1 MKLKHLLTIAAL
13 AAPFAVSAVPA
24 YPGFITKTN
33 PDGTTVEI
41 RIHGDE
47 FFSYVTNADNVLME
61 QNAEGYWMPVQ
72 KNGVNVIATEAVI
85 NEMVSSKGALKMRQK
100 SEQQR
105 MAALDSDGR
114 SLYPTVGEDIHS
126 LVILMEYADTKFA
139 IPDAKQEFSD
149 WLNKEGYSD
158 YDAVGSVRDYY
169 IATSHG
175 QFKPIF
181 DVQGIVTLP
190 ETSSYY
196 VGANKKYQNFHEALE
211 YAVNEL
217 DDEINFADYD
227 YDGDGVIDTI
237 YFIYAGYGQADTG
250 DDSTIWPHQSSM
262 TQYKITLDGKTFG
275 PYATSNELSGLG
287 YYKDELIMD
296 GIGTFVH
303 EYGHV
308 LGLPDLYDPNY
319 RETAITPN
327 TWSTMDGGTYNLNKT
342 CPPLFSGYEK
352 WVCNWLEFETVTDN
366 THYDLLSS
374 DQENRAIKIPV
385 YRSDGSEN
393 KREFFV
399 LESRSNA
406 DGWDKGF
413 SDSGMLIWHID
424 YQATY
429 WTQNSVNSTP
439 AHPRVFLVT
448 ADGSGNPFLENYG
461 QAKNAVWPGTKA
473 NNTFISPSSEITLD
487 VYTARSEN
495 NYFIT
500 SIFYDEEARK
510 STFNYNMVTESPDV
524 KTVLNT
530 PNSLYNN
537 RNRPVYSVRFS
548 WEPVEGA
555 SGYQLTVWRIGSEG
569 QQLFIGGCNELLVG
583 NVTQFDVED
592 ISSYLWTETMY
603 AQVRVIKE
611 LPSTEVS
618 NIVTFVPDEL
628 ERVPMSSIENVMT
641 KDVNIYGVKGQIIA
655 PEDARVYN
663 LGGVE
668 VGKEN
673 LPAGIY
679 IVRYENKAVKVVVK

>member
-13 AAPFAVSAVPA
+13 AAPFAASAVPA

-114 SLYPTVGEDIHS
+114 SLYPTIGEDIHS
-126 LVILMEYADTKFA
+126 LVILMEYADTKFS

-149 WLNKEGYSD
+149 WLNKEGYSN

-169 IATSHG
+169 VAASHG
-175 QFKPIF
+175 QFKPVF
-181 DVQGIVTLP
+181 DVKGIVTLP

-211 YAVNEL
+211 YAVSEL

-262 TQYKITLDGKTFG
+262 TQYKITLDGKSFG

-287 YYKDELIMD
+287 YYRDELIMD

-319 RETAITPN
+319 RDSAIIPGK
-327 TWSTMDGGTYNLNKT
+327 WSTMDSGSYNLNKT

-352 WVCNWLEFETVTDN
+352 WVCNWLELEDVEEGKSYT
-366 THYDLLSS
+366 LLTS
-374 DQENRAIKIPV
+374 DQENRALKIPV
-385 YRSDGSEN
+385 YRRGNEN
-393 KREFFV
+393 KKEFFI
-399 LESRSNA
+399 LESRSNSG
-406 DGWDKGF
+406 GWDQGF
-413 SDSGMLIWHID
+413 ADSGMLIWHID
-424 YQATY
+424 YQSMY
-429 WTQNSVNSTP
+429 WAQNAVNSTP

-448 ADGSGNPFLENYG
+448 ADGSGNPFLSNYG
-461 QAKNAVWPGTKA
+461 MADKATWPGTYTQ
-473 NNTFISPSSEITLD
+473 NTFISPETKITLD
-487 VYTARSEN
+487 VYTSGGTN
-495 NYFIT
+495 DSFIT
-500 SIFYDEEARK
+500 SIAYDNELRQ
-510 STFNYNMVTESPDV
+510 STFNYNVVKEAPDV
-524 KTVLNT
+524 TTLMKT
-530 PNSLYNN
+530 PNSLYNERGREVN
-537 RNRPVYSVRFS
+537 TVRFY
-548 WEPVEGA
+548 WDAVEGA
-555 SGYQLTVWRIGSEG
+555 SGYNLTVWRETEDGEILYVNGA
-569 QQLFIGGCNELLVG
+569 NELAVG
-583 NVTQFDVED
+583 NVTQYDITN
-592 ISSYLWTETMY
+592 ISSFLWTEKMY
-603 AQVRVIKE
+603 ASVRVVKE
-611 LPSTEVS
+611 LPSTAIS
-618 NIVTFVPDEL
+618 NIVEFVPDEL
-628 ERVPMSSIENVMT
+628 ERVPMSSIENVVT
-641 KDVNIYGVKGQIIA
+641 KDVNIYSVKGQIIA

-673 LPAGIY
+673 LSAGIY